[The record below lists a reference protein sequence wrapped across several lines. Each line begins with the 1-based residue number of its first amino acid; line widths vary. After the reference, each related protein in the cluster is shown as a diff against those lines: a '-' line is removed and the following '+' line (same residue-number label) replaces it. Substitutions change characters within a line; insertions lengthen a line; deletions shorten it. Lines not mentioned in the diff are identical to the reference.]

1 MQYADVDGER
11 LESFKGGR
19 GLCPVC
25 RTKVIAKAGS
35 LKVPHW
41 AHESLTDCDR
51 FSEPE
56 TAWHRAWKSLFPP
69 ECREV
74 VVGRNRADVMTRGDI
89 GEIVLEFQ
97 NSPISREK
105 ILDRQRAYGDR
116 LIWII
121 NGNTLAKHAEFTPVY
136 WNGDFFGRK
145 ALHYSLWWKWG
156 SGLWAGQ
163 RAYIQYSNRLGSK
176 LFRLEPNT
184 LKRDWAGSLVGK
196 NIHVW
201 ELRTFIPIFGG
212 GFNHGAFGWAEDLEN
227 QLKAEAEYA
236 EYCKLNPSAF

>member
-1 MQYADVDGER
+1 MQYADVNGER

-74 VVGRNRADVMTRGDI
+74 VVGRNRADVITKDGT
-89 GEIVLEFQ
+89 VLEFQ

-105 ILDRQRAYGDR
+105 ILARQQAYGNK

-121 NGNTLAKHAEFTPVY
+121 NGNTLAKHAEFLPRFDSGE
-136 WNGDFFGRK
+136 WFNRK
-145 ALHYSLWWKWG
+145 VINYSLWWKRG

-163 RAYIQYSNRLGSK
+163 MVYIQYGHHLRSELVRI
-176 LFRLEPNT
+176 EPDA
-184 LKRDWAGSLVGK
+184 LKRDWKGSLVAQD
-196 NIHVW
+196 ISFFTIRD
-201 ELRTFIPIFGG
+201 LLAIFGA
-212 GFNHGAFGWAEDLEN
+212 GFDHGVIGWAEGLQD